1 MKMMPLIRIPSA
13 AQGHADKA
21 QPFNYAA
28 SPISTNLVPEAWR
41 DYFRHM
47 NLTDTFQSRDKKSPA
62 GAGLVAT
69 DIDQKRRTIPRTA

>member
-1 MKMMPLIRIPSA
+1 MANPKTTMTSRMKMMPLIRIPSA

-41 DYFRHM
+41 DYFPHM
-47 NLTDTFQSRDKKSPA
+47 NLTILPESRQEKPRRS
-62 GAGLVAT
+62 GAEGS
-69 DIDQKRRTIPRTA
+69 R